1 MNCPQCQTA
10 NAPDAGFCGNCGGR
24 LAPAAAPTAPG
35 GYGAPGTGTPLGY
48 SASGTS
54 PDYGAPTQYGTPAGY
69 NTPPVPGYNG
79 PPAPGYNTPPAPGY
93 GPPVG
98 QPPVVPPPGQA
109 PAGYPQGQYQPGSSG
124 PYVQRAS
131 SGTPAVNFN
140 LARLTTVD
148 KIVAVASL
156 IAMISIWL
164 PWYTL
169 SYFGTYNASGT
180 AGHGWLWLEFIVA
193 LALIAYI
200 AARAAWDQLPFSLPV
215 AHAPLLIVGTG
226 IQLLL
231 ILIAFFD
238 IPYGGSGV
246 GWGWAAF
253 IGLLAALAAAGPV
266 IYPAVRS
273 YLDSRN
279 RTGGTQQY

>member
-1 MNCPQCQTA
+1 MNCPQCQTP
-10 NAPDAGFCGNCGGR
+10 NGPDAGFCGNCGAR
-24 LAPAAAPTAPG
+24 LAQAEPPTAPG
-35 GYGAPGTGTPLGY
+35 GYPASGTGTPLGY
-48 SASGTS
+48 SPSG
-54 PDYGAPTQYGTPAGY
+54 PPPADYGAPTAYGAPTNYGAPTSY
-69 NTPPVPGYNG
+69 N
-79 PPAPGYNTPPAPGY
+79 APPAPGY
-93 GPPVG
+93 GPPASPSQVPAV
-98 QPPVVPPPGQA
+98 QP
-109 PAGYPQGQYQPGSSG
+109 PAGYPQGQYQPGTSG
-124 PYVQRAS
+124 PYRQGS
-131 SGTPAVNFN
+131 SGVPAIKFD

-148 KIVAVASL
+148 KIVAVASF

-193 LALIAYI
+193 LVLIGYI
-200 AARAAWDQLPFSLPV
+200 ASRAAWDRLPFNLPV

-231 ILIAFFD
+231 ILIAFAD
-238 IPYGGSGV
+238 IPYSGSGV

-253 IGLLAALAAAGPV
+253 VGLIAALAAAGPV

-279 RTGGTQQY
+279 KTGGAQQY